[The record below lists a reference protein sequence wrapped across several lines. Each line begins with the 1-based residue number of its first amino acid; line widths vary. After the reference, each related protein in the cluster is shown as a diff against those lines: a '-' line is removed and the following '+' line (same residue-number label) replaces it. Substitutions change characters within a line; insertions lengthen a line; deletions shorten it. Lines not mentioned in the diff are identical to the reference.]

1 MIITINIVIVIF
13 FVFIFIIILM
23 IREPFQ
29 FRIVDQPPPLGLIK
43 TEVDPRVME
52 VLGIQ

>member
-13 FVFIFIIILM
+13 FVIIILM